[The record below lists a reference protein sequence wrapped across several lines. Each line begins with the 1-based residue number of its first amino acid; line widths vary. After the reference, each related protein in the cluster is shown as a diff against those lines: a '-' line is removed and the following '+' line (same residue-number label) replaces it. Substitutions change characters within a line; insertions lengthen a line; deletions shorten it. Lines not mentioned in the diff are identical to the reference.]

1 VNRRDRGYAMV
12 AAVAAIAVFGL
23 ISLDLITSNR
33 SAQRGLEARFT
44 RARLLAAADAG
55 LATALH
61 GLAMEDRSERWP
73 IDGRTR
79 SLTFDGV
86 ALTITVTD
94 ERGKIPLNSLTDSQ
108 ARTMFEVAGAEGE
121 QLDRITDAFLDWRD
135 DDDEPR
141 DFGAETADY
150 PPDRPRPRNGALQ
163 SVGELAFIAGMPPE
177 IFNRLRPAAT
187 VFFGNSG
194 GFSPETAHPL
204 ALAVMLGR
212 GEDSADVL
220 IRERELAGARTALEI
235 ARDQDLRGRALTVEI
250 IARDGRGGQARRS
263 AIVELTGAP
272 DRPYW
277 IRNLN

>member
-1 VNRRDRGYAMV
+1 MKQRDRGYAMV

-23 ISLDLITSNR
+23 ISLDLITSGR

-55 LATALH
+55 IATAVH
-61 GLAMEDRSERWP
+61 GLAMEGRGDRWP

-79 SLTFDGV
+79 TLTFDGV
-86 ALTITVTD
+86 ALAVTVSD

-108 ARTMFEVAGAEGE
+108 ARDMFEVGGAEGE
-121 QLDRITDAFLDWRD
+121 ALDRITDAFLDWRD

-141 DFGAETADY
+141 DYGAEAADY
-150 PPDRPRPRNGALQ
+150 PAGRPRPRNGALQ
-163 SVGELAFIAGMPPE
+163 SVGELAFIAGMQPE
-177 IFNRLRPAAT
+177 IFRKLRPAVT

-204 ALAVMLGR
+204 ALAVMLGG

-235 ARDQDLRGRALTVEI
+235 ARDQDLRGRAVTVEVA
-250 IARDGRGGQARRS
+250 ARDGRGGQAFRS
-263 AIVELTGAP
+263 AIVELTGDP
-272 DRPYW
+272 ERPYW